1 MLGFPVQY
9 VSAEPSFSKEA
20 ELVSTYFCRWVQK
33 YWVSG
38 LSLRTDIGEQSQ
50 RSSPALPS
58 HPPPPFPSPTPPS
71 KRLSLLAG
79 LMLQRTDQIFLSKS
93 CCSLHDVRCSTLA
106 MQTDAMPVNVL
117 PRGMRHD
124 PVSDTKLS
132 FLISRCPVRSCPV
145 STSCPALPCPALPSP
160 AFPSQSPALPTPAL
174 FYPFLPCLIHF
185 CLPSR
190 LALSC
195 LSHVCLPV

>member
-38 LSLRTDIGEQSQ
+38 LFLRTDIGEQSQ
-50 RSSPALPS
+50 RSSPTPPS
-58 HPPPPFPSPTPPS
+58 HPPPSSPSPTPPS

-106 MQTDAMPVNVL
+106 MQTGAIPVSVL
-117 PRGMRHD
+117 PRGMRND
-124 PVSDTKLS
+124 SVSDTKLS

-145 STSCPALPCPALPSP
+145 STSCPALPSP
-160 AFPSQSPALPTPAL
+160 AFPSQLPALPTPASS
-174 FYPFLPCLIHF
+174 YPF
-185 CLPSR
+185 R
-190 LALSC
+190 
-195 LSHVCLPV
+195 PV